1 MDIREELKKRIL
13 ILDGGMGTCI
23 QQTGLEYDGNN
34 DALPLTRPDIIS
46 GIHKAYIDAGADI
59 ITTCTFGANAISQ
72 EGYGMQEQ
80 VREMNLAAA
89 KVAREAA
96 DNAGRKVWVMGS
108 MGPTPKSLIITTMMQ
123 DPAETFNINVLTDA
137 YYEQAKALAEG
148 GVDGFLIETV
158 TDECNAYAALDAVRK
173 VQAENGTDLPVMLSA
188 SIMNS
193 SGCLMTGLSVVD
205 FYESLAKKG
214 PDPFRLMSFGLNCSF
229 GAKELYPV
237 IRDIA
242 SAADCA
248 VSIYP
253 NAGLPTAH
261 GYDEGPCDTADALE
275 KMAADGLVN
284 IAGGCCGTTPDHIRE
299 IALRLKKNA
308 PRKF

>member
-23 QQTGLEYDGNN
+23 QQTGLDYDGNN

-59 ITTCTFGANAISQ
+59 ISTCTFGANAVSQ
-72 EGYGMQEQ
+72 EGYGLQEQ
-80 VREMNLAAA
+80 VREMNLAAV
-89 KVAREAA
+89 KVAKEEAESA
-96 DNAGRKVWVMGS
+96 RKKVWVVGS
-108 MGPTPKSLIITTMMQ
+108 MGPTPKSLVITTMMQ
-123 DPAETFNINVLTDA
+123 DPSETFNIETLTKA
-137 YYEQAKALAEG
+137 YYVQAKALADG

-158 TDECNAYAALDAVRK
+158 TDECNAYAALDAVSK
-173 VQAENGTDLPVMLSA
+173 VQKENGTDLPVMLSV

-193 SGCLMTGLSVVD
+193 SGCLMTGLNVVD
-205 FYESLAKKG
+205 LYDSLVRKG
-214 PDPFRLMSFGLNCSF
+214 PFRLMSFGLNCSF

-237 IRDIA
+237 IKDIA
-242 SAADCA
+242 SAVDCA

-275 KMAADGLVN
+275 GMAADGLVN
-284 IAGGCCGTTPDHIRE
+284 IAGGCCGTTPEHIRE
-299 IALRLKKNA
+299 VALRLKKYA
-308 PRKF
+308 PRNY

>member
-23 QQTGLEYDGNN
+23 QQTGLDYDGNN

-59 ITTCTFGANAISQ
+59 ISTCTFGANAVSQ
-72 EGYGMQEQ
+72 EGYGLQEQ
-80 VREMNLAAA
+80 VREMNLAAV
-89 KVAREAA
+89 KVAKEEAESA
-96 DNAGRKVWVMGS
+96 RKKVWVVGS
-108 MGPTPKSLIITTMMQ
+108 MGPTPKSLVITTMMQ
-123 DPAETFNINVLTDA
+123 DPSETFNIETLTKA
-137 YYEQAKALAEG
+137 YYGQAKALADG

-158 TDECNAYAALDAVRK
+158 TDECNAYAALDAVSK
-173 VQAENGTDLPVMLSA
+173 VQKENGTDLPVMLSV

-193 SGCLMTGLSVVD
+193 SGCLMTGLNVVD
-205 FYESLAKKG
+205 LYDSLVRKG
-214 PDPFRLMSFGLNCSF
+214 PFRLMSFGLNCSF

-237 IRDIA
+237 IKDIA
-242 SAADCA
+242 SAVDCA

-275 KMAADGLVN
+275 GMAADGLVN
-284 IAGGCCGTTPDHIRE
+284 IAGGCCGTTPEHIRE
-299 IALRLKKNA
+299 VALRLKKYA
-308 PRKF
+308 PRNY

>member
-59 ITTCTFGANAISQ
+59 ISTGTFGANAISQ
-72 EGYGMQEQ
+72 EGYGMQAQ
-80 VREMNLAAA
+80 VREMNLAAV

-108 MGPTPKSLIITTMMQ
+108 MGPTPKSLVITTMMQ
-123 DPAETFNINVLTDA
+123 DPSETFSMETLTKA
-137 YYEQAKALAEG
+137 YHEQAKALADG

-158 TDECNAYAALDAVRK
+158 TDECNVYAALDAVSK
-173 VQAENGTDLPVMLSA
+173 VQQENGTDLPVMVSA
-188 SIMNS
+188 SIMNA
-193 SGCLMTGLSVVD
+193 SGCLMTGLSVID
-205 FYESLAKKG
+205 MYNSLVRKG
-214 PDPFRLMSFGLNCSF
+214 PFRLMSFGLNCSF

-242 SAADCA
+242 SAVDCA

-284 IAGGCCGTTPDHIRE
+284 IAGGCCGTTPEHSRE
-299 IALRLKKNA
+299 GASRRKKYA
-308 PRKF
+308 PRNY

>member
-1 MDIREELKKRIL
+1 MDIREELRKRIL

-23 QQTGLEYDGNN
+23 QQTGLDYDGNN

-59 ITTCTFGANAISQ
+59 ISTCTFGANAVSQ
-72 EGYGMQEQ
+72 EGYGLQEQ
-80 VREMNLAAA
+80 VREMNLAAV
-89 KVAREAA
+89 KVAKEEAESA
-96 DNAGRKVWVMGS
+96 RKKVWVVGS
-108 MGPTPKSLIITTMMQ
+108 MGPTPKSLVITTMMQ
-123 DPAETFNINVLTDA
+123 DPSETFNIETLTKA
-137 YYEQAKALAEG
+137 YYGQAKALADG

-158 TDECNAYAALDAVRK
+158 TDECNAYAALDAVSK
-173 VQAENGTDLPVMLSA
+173 VQKENGTDLPVMLSV

-193 SGCLMTGLSVVD
+193 SGCLMTGLNVVD
-205 FYESLAKKG
+205 LYDSLVRKG
-214 PDPFRLMSFGLNCSF
+214 PFRLMSFGLNCSF

-237 IRDIA
+237 IKDIA
-242 SAADCA
+242 SAVDCA

-275 KMAADGLVN
+275 GMAADGLVN
-284 IAGGCCGTTPDHIRE
+284 IAGGCCGTTPEHIRE
-299 IALRLKKNA
+299 VALRLKKYA
-308 PRKF
+308 PRNY